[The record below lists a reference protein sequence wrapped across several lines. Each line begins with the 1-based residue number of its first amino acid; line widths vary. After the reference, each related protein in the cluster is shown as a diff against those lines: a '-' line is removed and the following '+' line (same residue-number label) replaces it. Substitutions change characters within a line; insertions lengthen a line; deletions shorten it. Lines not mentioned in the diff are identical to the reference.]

1 MNDDR
6 FDCIVVGAR
15 CAGAPLATHLAR
27 AGMRVCLLDAE
38 PLPSDQPFSTHAI
51 QVPGVDLLDELGV
64 GSELRRLA
72 PPVRLARFSVGGTHM
87 DIEFPPERP
96 MYCPRRT
103 GLDKLLQETAV
114 SAGAELRDRTA
125 VTGLLWDDG
134 RVVGVRAKHNGTTSS
149 LYARNV
155 VGADGRNSTVA
166 RQVKAEEYLVGSAPR
181 GGYWA
186 YFQKS
191 ALWGQGDWPFG
202 TYIGIDGHDA
212 RFVFETG
219 DDLLIMGGMTEAS
232 AVAGWT
238 GDPLGSMRR
247 FLEASP
253 VTGPLIEARAP
264 IAPPVGLRKLRYFF
278 RVARGPGWA
287 LVGDAG
293 LHKDPT
299 PGYGI
304 TDALRDAKALAGA
317 LLDGRAEALDVY
329 WRERDVLSI
338 SLFFQA
344 EDMSALGFDNA
355 FNRLIFGRINATPAL
370 VPRIHEVMDRKRSP
384 YDMVPLG
391 SAVGWLLRELFRG
404 RFSLLPL
411 FFNAGQ
417 RGAWVSAELKRRQRE
432 LDKAR
437 ENLARAPSSA

>member
-1 MNDDR
+1 MNQER

-15 CAGAPLATHLAR
+15 CAGAPLGTHLAR

-38 PLPSDQPFSTHAI
+38 QLPSDQPFSTHAI

-64 GSELRRLA
+64 GAELRKLA
-72 PPVRLARFSVGGTHM
+72 PPVRLARFSVGGVHF
-87 DIEFPPERP
+87 DVEFPLERA

-103 GLDKLLQETAV
+103 KLDVLLQQTAAA
-114 SAGAELRDRTA
+114 AGAELRDRTA

-134 RVVGVRAKHNGTTSS
+134 RVIGVRAKHRGTTHS
-149 LYARNV
+149 LYASTV

-166 RQVKAEEYLVGSAPR
+166 RQVKAEEYLVGAAPR

-186 YFQKS
+186 YFPKS
-191 ALWGQGDWPFG
+191 PLWGSGDWPFG
-202 TYIGIDGHDA
+202 TYIGIEGIDA

-219 DDLLIMGGMTEAS
+219 DDLLIMGGLTEAS
-232 AVAGWT
+232 RVANWT
-238 GDPLGSMRR
+238 RDPLGSMRA

-253 VTGPLIEARAP
+253 ATAPLIEKRAP

-304 TDALRDAKALAGA
+304 TDALRDAKALARA
-317 LLDGRAEALDVY
+317 LLDGRSEALDVY
-329 WRERDVLSI
+329 WRERDVLSLP
-338 SLFFQA
+338 LFCQA
-344 EDMSALGFDNA
+344 EDMAALGFDNPL
-355 FNRLIFGRINATPAL
+355 NRLVFERVNARKELA
-370 VPRIHEVMDRKRSP
+370 PRVHEVMERRRSP
-384 YDMVPLG
+384 YEMVPPG
-391 SAVGWLLRELFRG
+391 SVVGWVLRELLRG

-411 FFNAGQ
+411 FLSAGR
-417 RGAWVSAELKRRQRE
+417 RGAWVRSELERRRRE
-432 LDKAR
+432 LEKAR
-437 ENLARAPSSA
+437 ESLASAA